1 MSINHYFANM
11 RIAEKF
17 ALGKSADISQN
28 VHLDELF
35 QNLKNVTWD
44 FSDIL
49 EVIQAHCAIQL
60 QIFNQFGIAK
70 RKLC

>member
-49 EVIQAHCAIQL
+49 EVIQAHCAI
-60 QIFNQFGIAK
+60 
-70 RKLC
+70 